1 MNTFAAVPVPKKA
14 DVLRLGYDDLV
25 ELIEQTMQSGCT
37 ALALIVVN
45 VAEVSKLQARVG
57 FEAAELLKL
66 LPEIPTSPQNG

>member
-1 MNTFAAVPVPKKA
+1 VNTFAALPVPKKA

-45 VAEVSKLQARVG
+45 VTVTGAVAVSIA
-57 FEAAELLKL
+57 
-66 LPEIPTSPQNG
+66 